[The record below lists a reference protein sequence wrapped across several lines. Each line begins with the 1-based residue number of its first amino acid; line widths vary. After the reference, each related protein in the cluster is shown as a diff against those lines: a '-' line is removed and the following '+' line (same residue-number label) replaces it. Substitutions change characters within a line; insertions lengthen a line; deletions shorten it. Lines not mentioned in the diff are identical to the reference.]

1 MFCLL
6 VSWERNVDIILV
18 EYWDLVVV
26 VSAWITCL
34 TETREVMYWIYYL

>member
-6 VSWERNVDIILV
+6 VSIERNVVIILV

-26 VSAWITCL
+26 VLAWITCL
-34 TETREVMYWIYYL
+34 TQTEEVMYWIYYI